1 MTRLLWLDLETTGL
15 DPLKDLILEIGFVV
29 TEGLDRIMDSESIV
43 IDHGAVHLHPDV
55 LNMHLENGLLQDIGK
70 RGVTPAEAHVQA
82 TRFIDGWFP
91 NHDEPIIVGGSGID
105 RFDLPFIR
113 AAAWPLSS
121 MSDGFHYGTLDTSGL
136 KRLAKMAGHDIAGR
150 GGATHR
156 AVEDATDSFKL
167 ARTFARMLEVVG
179 SPFPTALQVEP

>member
-1 MTRLLWLDLETTGL
+1 MKHLLWLDLETTGL
-15 DPLKDLILEIGFVV
+15 DKDNDLILEIGLVV
-29 TEGLDRIMDSESIV
+29 TEGLDRVMDEESIV

-70 RGVTPAEAHVQA
+70 RGVTPAEAYVQA

-105 RFDLPFIR
+105 RFDIPFIQ
-113 AAAWPLSS
+113 AAAWPLSGI
-121 MSDGFHYGTLDTSGL
+121 SDRFYYGTLDTSGL
-136 KRLAKMAGHDIAGR
+136 KRILKTAGITLEAR

-156 AVEDATDSFKL
+156 AVADAEDSFRL
-167 ARTFARMLEVVG
+167 AQALVKRAAR
-179 SPFPTALQVEP
+179 PVELRGVTS